1 MGTNFQL
8 PTFNNM
14 KNWTIGRR
22 IITGFTIILLIF
34 ATLGGLNL
42 REISTLNERIADI
55 ADNSLPSI
63 FVLNEING
71 LGYNNFVDVL
81 EMHTAPPEEWVEFE
95 KKIALRKK
103 RIDELFN
110 KYETSLVADP
120 TDRRLFVEAKQSYED
135 LAKARSHWLDLLH
148 ENKTDE
154 SESYFKSTFVPSF
167 EKALAAIRA
176 GVEYNNQLGQT
187 AGKMGKEAVRS
198 SQILIGSF
206 LGVALVL
213 AVLLS
218 WMVTRS
224 TNKILRSVASNLDRG
239 SLQTA
244 AAARQVSMAS
254 NSLSSGASQQASS
267 VEETGAALE
276 EMSSMIRSTA
286 DNARKA
292 ASLASEARIVADA
305 GSLRRGEVAEAMSAM
320 EASSTEVAKIVK
332 NIDEIAFQT
341 NILALN
347 AAVEAARAGE
357 AGAGFA
363 VVADEVRSLAQR
375 SAAAA
380 KETAEK
386 IDAAILSSR
395 NGSQCSVKVGEALSE
410 IAEKVRAA
418 DLLVA
423 DIARAASEQAQGIEQ
438 INGAMSQMDKVTQ
451 STASS
456 AEESA
461 SAAKEL
467 DAQAGT
473 MKDLVGQLRRLV
485 GVTSPS
491 GGSARGAKS

>member
-1 MGTNFQL
+1 MN
-8 PTFNNM
+8 
-14 KNWTIGRR
+14 NWTIGRR
-22 IITGFTIILLIF
+22 IITGFAIILFIF

-42 REISTLNERIADI
+42 WEISTLNDRIADI

-63 FVLNEING
+63 FVLNEIND
-71 LGYNNFVDVL
+71 LGYNNFVNVL
-81 EMHTAPPEEWVEFE
+81 QMHTASPEEWVEFE

-110 KYETSLVADP
+110 NYETSLVADP
-120 TDRRLFVEAKQSYED
+120 TDRRLFMEAKQAYD
-135 LAKARSHWLDLLH
+135 VLAKDRSHWLDLLH
-148 ENKTDE
+148 ENKTEE

-176 GVEYNNQLGQT
+176 GVEYNNQLGEA
-187 AGKMGKEAVRS
+187 AGKVGKEAVRS
-198 SQILIGSF
+198 IRILIGSF
-206 LGVALVL
+206 LALALVL
-213 AVLLS
+213 STLLS
-218 WMVTRS
+218 WIVTRS
-224 TNKILRSVASNLDRG
+224 TNGILRSIASNLDRG

-244 AAARQVSMAS
+244 SAARQVSMAS
-254 NSLSSGASQQASS
+254 NSLSSGASEQASS
-267 VEETGAALE
+267 VEETSTALE
-276 EMSSMIRSTA
+276 EMSSMIRATA
-286 DNARKA
+286 ENARKA
-292 ASLASEARIVADA
+292 TTLASEARSLADA
-305 GSLRRGEVAEAMSAM
+305 GSMLRGEVTAAMSVM
-320 EASSTEVAKIVK
+320 ESSSTEVAKIVK

-386 IDAAILSSR
+386 IDAAIISSK
-395 NGSQCSVKVGEALSE
+395 NGSQCSAKVGEALSE

-438 INGAMSQMDKVTQ
+438 INGAMAQMDKVTQ
-451 STASS
+451 GTASS

-461 SAAKEL
+461 SAAEEL
-467 DAQAGT
+467 DAQAET

-485 GVTSPS
+485 GLISTS
-491 GGSARGAKS
+491 GGAVKGEMS

>member
-1 MGTNFQL
+1 
-8 PTFNNM
+8 M
-14 KNWTIGRR
+14 KNWTIRRR
-22 IITGFTIILLIF
+22 IITGFAIILLIF
-34 ATLGGLNL
+34 ATFGGLDL
-42 REISTLNERIADI
+42 REISTLNDRIADI

-63 FVLNEING
+63 FVLNEIND

-81 EMHTAPPEEWVEFE
+81 QMHTALPEEWVEFE

-120 TDRRLFVEAKQSYED
+120 TDRRLFVEAKHAYEV

-148 ENKTDE
+148 ENKTEE
-154 SESYFKSTFVPSF
+154 SESYFKSTFVTSF
-167 EKALAAIRA
+167 EKALTAIRA
-176 GVEYNNQLGQT
+176 GVEYNNQLGQV

-206 LGVALVL
+206 LGVALL
-213 AVLLS
+213 LSTLLS
-218 WMVTRS
+218 WMVIRS
-224 TNKILRSVASNLDRG
+224 TNGILRSIASNLDRG

-244 AAARQVSMAS
+244 SAARQVSMAS
-254 NSLSSGASQQASS
+254 NSLSSGANEQASS
-267 VEETGAALE
+267 VEETSTALE
-276 EMSSMIRSTA
+276 EMSSMIRATA
-286 DNARKA
+286 ENARKA
-292 ASLASEARIVADA
+292 TTLASEARQVADA
-305 GSLRRGEVAEAMSAM
+305 GSMLRGEVTAAMSVM
-320 EASSTEVAKIVK
+320 ESSSTEVAKIVK

-386 IDAAILSSR
+386 IDAAIISNR
-395 NGSQCSVKVGEALSE
+395 NGSQCSAKVGEALSE

-438 INGAMSQMDKVTQ
+438 INGAMAQMDKVTQ
-451 STASS
+451 GNASS

-461 SAAKEL
+461 SAAEEL
-467 DAQAGT
+467 DAQAET
-473 MKDLVGQLRRLV
+473 MKELVGQLRRLV
-485 GVTSPS
+485 GLTSPPAGS
-491 GGSARGAKS
+491 VKGGRS

>member
-1 MGTNFQL
+1 
-8 PTFNNM
+8 M
-14 KNWTIGRR
+14 KNWTIRRR
-22 IITGFTIILLIF
+22 IITGFAIILLIF

-42 REISTLNERIADI
+42 REISTLNDRITDI

-63 FVLNEING
+63 FVLNEINE

-81 EMHTAPPEEWVEFE
+81 QMHTASPEELVESE

-120 TDRRLFVEAKQSYED
+120 TDRRLFVEAKQAYD
-135 LAKARSHWLDLLH
+135 VLAKARSHWLDLLH

-154 SESYFKSTFVPSF
+154 SNSYFKSTFVPSF

-176 GVEYNNQLGQT
+176 CLEYNNQLGQA
-187 AGKMGKEAVRS
+187 AGKMGNEAVRS

-206 LGVALVL
+206 LGIALVL
-213 AVLLS
+213 STLLS

-267 VEETGAALE
+267 VEETGTALE

-292 ASLASEARIVADA
+292 ASLASEARIVAEA
-305 GSLRRGEVAEAMSAM
+305 GSLRRGEVAEAMNAM
-320 EASSTEVAKIVK
+320 EASSTEVAKIIK

-395 NGSQCSVKVGEALSE
+395 NGSQCSAKVGEALSE

-438 INGAMSQMDKVTQ
+438 INGAMAQMDKVTQ

-456 AEESA
+456 AEEGA
-461 SAAKEL
+461 SAAEEL
-467 DAQAGT
+467 NAQAET

-485 GVTSPS
+485 GFTSPS
-491 GGSARGAKS
+491 GWAVKGGRS